1 LPRPTGL
8 LCLTMGATCPQESPM
23 PYHDHPLTR
32 AYILS
37 TKATEQK
44 QLAESMKLIRQLELM
59 MKPKEV
65 AACKLAAEVL
75 TERGYA

>member
-1 LPRPTGL
+1 
-8 LCLTMGATCPQESPM
+8 M

-37 TKATEQK
+37 TRATEHK
-44 QLAESMKLIRQLELM
+44 QLAENMKLIRQLELM
-59 MKPKEV
+59 MKPQEV

-75 TERGYA
+75 IERNHA

>member
-1 LPRPTGL
+1 VHPHTGHL
-8 LCLTMGATCPQESPM
+8 NLTTGATCPQESPM

-37 TKATEQK
+37 TRTTEQK
-44 QLAESMKLIRQLELM
+44 QLAESMRLIHQLELM
-59 MKPKEV
+59 MKPQEV

-75 TERGYA
+75 IERGQ